1 LAKIL
6 IERIGLDK
14 KELELISNKYS
25 VSALQ
30 LVEMIPYGKYRFVYE
45 DKMTG

>member
-30 LVEMIPYGKYRFVYE
+30 LVERFHMVN
-45 DKMTG
+45 TGLFMKIK